1 MSMQSYG
8 RKKLI
13 TYEKEI
19 NASNVISVLSEVM
32 PIHIENATKIDYLL
46 KYEAGEQPI
55 QRKKIYRKDIDCK
68 CVDNVANEITD
79 FKRGFQWGNPITL
92 IRAEGADTNKTDAI
106 SKLNKQFALDGARK
120 KTQELGR
127 FVEITGIGIEYIDLN
142 DEYREGK
149 SYFKTVPLD
158 PRTSFVVY
166 SGYYVDKRQMMGVTF
181 RKDTKGNMYFTCI
194 TKDYRFEIKN
204 LCEITSGNNGV
215 MLSNRR
221 WNPNGEN
228 WKPMYG
234 NNQRNPFGLINIIE
248 WEKDSDRM
256 GCFERQ
262 ISDMDALNLLESDFL
277 NDVEQNTNAVWHGN
291 DIDFEEDE
299 EGNPIK
305 PVSGDWI
312 NTYTSPDGKQPFIRP
327 LTIEYEYNGMLNN
340 ILSKRALIL
349 QKANVPQRNDNSGG
363 STGIAMS
370 DATGWSSAEMAAS
383 KQQPYQEDGKMREVE
398 VVLEIIKYSEC
409 PDGDELRHLS
419 VADVAP
425 NIKRTKSYE
434 MTTKVN
440 AFATLVNH
448 GCYGEDAFKVVTLFD
463 DPNDVWEKSR
473 PMIEKLQKKL
483 CETQQSTRE
492 KSDSRLMSDNSDQI
506 QNSPMLDGMR
516 TSRNETKDS
525 QEVQ

>member
-1 MSMQSYG
+1 MSVQSYG
-8 RKKLI
+8 RHKLI

-32 PIHIENATKIDYLL
+32 PMHINNASRIDFLL

-55 QRKKIYRKDIDCK
+55 KREKIYRKDIDCK

-92 IRAEGADTNKTDAI
+92 IRADGANTETTEAI
-106 SKLNKQFALDGARK
+106 SKLNKQFAMDGSKK

-127 FVEITGIGIEYIDLN
+127 FIEIAGIGIEYIDIN

-149 SYFKTVPLD
+149 SYFKTVALD

-166 SGYYVDKRQMMGVTF
+166 SGYYIDRRPMMGVTF
-181 RKDTKGNMYFTCI
+181 RKDAKGNVYFTCI
-194 TKDYRFEIKN
+194 TKDYRFEIEN
-204 LCEITSGNNGV
+204 LSRIVGRNHDISD
-215 MLSNRR
+215 RR
-221 WNPNGEN
+221 WDSKSEN
-228 WKPMYG
+228 WKSMAR
-234 NNQRNPFGLINIIE
+234 NNEKNPFGLINIIE

-305 PVSGDWI
+305 PASGDWI
-312 NTYTSPDGKQPFIRP
+312 NTFTSPDGKQPFIRP
-327 LTIEYEYNGMLNN
+327 LTIEYEYDGMLHN

-370 DATGWSSAEMAAS
+370 DATGWSAAEMAAS

-398 VVLEIIKYSEC
+398 VVLEVLKYSSC
-409 PDGDELRHLS
+409 PAGDELRKLNIS
-419 VADVAP
+419 DVAP

-448 GCYGEDAFKVVTLFD
+448 GCHGEDALRVITLFD

-473 PMIEKLQKKL
+473 PMIEKLQQKL
-483 CETQQSTRE
+483 CEKETRE
-492 KSDSRLMSDNSDQI
+492 SRKDQRLLSDNSDQI
-506 QNSPMLDGMR
+506 ENSPVIDGMR
-516 TSRNETKDS
+516 TSRNETQDS